1 MIRRYT
7 EEDIPAML
15 DIIARFL
22 SESPSYYNVH
32 YARGKMD
39 ALLKAGVNKKSF
51 FCDLA
56 FDGDTLLGGLCAD
69 TYEYS
74 FSHEVFGADLLF
86 YITESKR
93 SLRLAT
99 GLVDNY
105 VQWGKDRKLRE
116 IRLASTTGI
125 EPARFGKLC
134 EHLGFK
140 LLGSIYSMEV

>member
-22 SESPSYYNVH
+22 SESPNYYNVA
-32 YARGKMD
+32 YARGKMND
-39 ALLKAGVNKKSF
+39 MLLNNVNRKSF

-56 FDGDTLLGGLCAD
+56 FDGNDLLGGLCAD

-74 FSHEVFGADLLF
+74 FSHEAFGADLLF

-116 IRLASTTGI
+116 VRLASTTGI

-140 LLGSIYSMEV
+140 PLGSIYSMEM